1 MECPHCDLWVD
12 TVGVCSNRNQ
22 TAQMSTAHVP
32 FQIYDFVQLCTCTQ
46 LVCVCVCVFD
56 HVCSFKSD
64 FWNSLRA

>member
-1 MECPHCDLWVD
+1 MEYPHCDLWVD

-46 LVCVCVCVFD
+46 LVCVCVITCAVL
-56 HVCSFKSD
+56 SQISGI
-64 FWNSLRA
+64 A